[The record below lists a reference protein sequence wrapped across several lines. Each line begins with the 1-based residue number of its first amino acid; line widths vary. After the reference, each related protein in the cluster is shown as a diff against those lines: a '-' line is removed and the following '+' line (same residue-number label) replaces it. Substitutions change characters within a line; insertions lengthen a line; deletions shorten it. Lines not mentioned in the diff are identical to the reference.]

1 MAITAMG
8 AGRGVAPQGM
18 ALKGLM
24 GKNTN
29 PGEEEYT
36 KMHTKGFHT
45 LARSELPFYLP
56 VTISEMEID
65 SLRRFTGLIR
75 LKQTN
80 WTRDTYMP

>member
-1 MAITAMG
+1 MA
-8 AGRGVAPQGM
+8 PWGM

-24 GKNTN
+24 GKNIN

-36 KMHTKGFHT
+36 KMHSKGFQT

-56 VTISEMEID
+56 VTISEMEIP
-65 SLRRFTGLIR
+65 SFRRFTVLIR

-80 WTRDTYMP
+80 WTRDTHMP